1 MASGFHPVG
10 SREPLEI
17 LIRSHMTLGT
27 PGEMSAAW
35 HSKVDLQG
43 VWLVTQ
49 NPGNT
54 NKDGTQNPGNTN
66 KDGKLGT
73 IFSKDISMKQVTELL
88 DPLDVVAKE

>member
-54 NKDGTQNPGNTN
+54 NKDG
-66 KDGKLGT
+66 KLGT